1 MQSHFTLEELRWITH
16 QMNHFGYAA
25 QFAVERQ
32 ESEFIKKQFLLNFRF
47 TARSVKKK
55 HL

>member
-1 MQSHFTLEELRWITH
+1 MQSHFRLEELRWITH
-16 QMNHFGYAA
+16 KMNRFGFDAL
-25 QFAVERQ
+25 FAVERQ

>member
-1 MQSHFTLEELRWITH
+1 MQSRFMLEELRWITH
-16 QMNHFGYAA
+16 QMGHFGYAA
-25 QFAVERQ
+25 PFAVERQ
-32 ESEFIKKQFLLNFRF
+32 ESEFIKKLFLLNSRF